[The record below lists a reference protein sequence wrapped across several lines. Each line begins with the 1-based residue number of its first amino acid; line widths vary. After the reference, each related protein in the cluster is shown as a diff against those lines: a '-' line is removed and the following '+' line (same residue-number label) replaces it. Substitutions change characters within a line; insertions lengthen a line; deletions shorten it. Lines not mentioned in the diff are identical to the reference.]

1 MKAWLLDDF
10 GLDNLRLGE
19 AAQPTPKDDEILI
32 KVSAVSLNFRDKAI
46 VDGIYE
52 PGMIPKP
59 LIPVSDAAGV
69 VVAVGR
75 NVTHLKEG
83 DRVTSHLH
91 SHWVDGLPKPN
102 EPDFC
107 YGAPLPGGLAEYMAL
122 YAESAVKA
130 PEAMTDEEAS
140 TLPIAALTAWYAMMD
155 YGQLQPGQTV
165 LVQGTGG
172 VSVFAAQIAAA
183 FGAKVIATSSKD
195 ENLARMKA
203 LGVWEGINYT
213 KRPDW
218 EKVAL
223 ELTDGKG
230 VDQLLDVVGGDGL
243 NKSVSATRVGGHI
256 SQIGFLQGQTAK
268 LDLMRVIFRQT
279 AIRGIAVAPS
289 RAFERMN
296 DFLNKHEIH
305 PVIDKVYGF
314 AEAREAYENLARGAF
329 GKIVIKVGA

>member
-1 MKAWLLDDF
+1 
-10 GLDNLRLGE
+10 
-19 AAQPTPKDDEILI
+19 
-32 KVSAVSLNFRDKAI
+32 
-46 VDGIYE
+46 
-52 PGMIPKP
+52 
-59 LIPVSDAAGV
+59 
-69 VVAVGR
+69 
-75 NVTHLKEG
+75 
-83 DRVTSHLH
+83 
-91 SHWVDGLPKPN
+91 
-102 EPDFC
+102 
-107 YGAPLPGGLAEYMAL
+107 
-122 YAESAVKA
+122 VKA
-130 PEAMTDEEAS
+130 PDAMTDEEAS

-155 YGQLQPGQTV
+155 YGQLRPGQSV

-172 VSVFAAQIAAA
+172 VSVFAAQIAVA

-203 LGVWEGINYT
+203 LGVWEGINYN

-218 EKVAL
+218 EKAVL

-243 NKSVSATRVGGHI
+243 NQSVEATRVGGHI
-256 SQIGFLQGQTAK
+256 SQIGFLQGQK
-268 LDLMRVIFRQT
+268 SNLDLTRIIFRQT

-305 PVIDKVYGF
+305 PVIDKVYAF
-314 AEAREAYENLARGAF
+314 EQAREAYKHLGRGAF

>member
-1 MKAWLLDDF
+1 MKAWLLDNF

-19 AAQPTPKDDEILI
+19 VPTPKPKDDEILV

-46 VDGIYE
+46 MDGIYE
-52 PGMIPKP
+52 PKMIPQP
-59 LIPVSDAAGV
+59 LIPVSDAVGV
-69 VVAVGR
+69 VVAAGK
-75 NVTHLKEG
+75 NVTHLNVG
-83 DRVTSHLH
+83 DRVNSHLY
-91 SHWVDGLPKPN
+91 SRWVDGLPKPN

-107 YGAPLPGGLAEYMAL
+107 YGAPLPGGLAEYMTL

-130 PEAMTDEEAS
+130 PDTMTDEEAS
-140 TLPIAALTAWYAMMD
+140 TLPIAALTAWYATMD
-155 YGQLQPGQTV
+155 YGKLQPGQTV

-172 VSVFAAQIAAA
+172 VSVFAAQIASA

-195 ENLARMKA
+195 ENLSRMKA
-203 LGVWEGINYT
+203 LGVWEAINYT

-218 EKVAL
+218 DKAVL

-243 NKSVSATRVGGHI
+243 NQSVEATRVGGHI
-256 SQIGFLQGQTAK
+256 SQIGFLQGQK
-268 LDLMRVIFRQT
+268 SNLDLMRIIFRQT

-296 DFLNKHEIH
+296 AFLNKHEIH
-305 PVIDKVYGF
+305 PVIDKVYPF
-314 AEAREAYENLARGAF
+314 EEAHQAYKHLARGAF
-329 GKIVIKVGA
+329 GKIVINVGA

>member
-1 MKAWLLDDF
+1 MRSASWLQLA
-10 GLDNLRLGE
+10 R
-19 AAQPTPKDDEILI
+19 ACVI
-32 KVSAVSLNFRDKAI
+32 S
-46 VDGIYE
+46 
-52 PGMIPKP
+52 
-59 LIPVSDAAGV
+59 
-69 VVAVGR
+69 
-75 NVTHLKEG
+75 EG
-83 DRVTSHLH
+83 DRVNSHLY
-91 SHWVDGLPKPN
+91 SAWVDGTPKPN

-107 YGAPLPGGLAEYMAL
+107 YGAPLPGALAQYMILNA
-122 YAESAVKA
+122 ASAVKA

-155 YGQLQPGQTV
+155 YGNLQPGQSV

-172 VSVFAAQIAAA
+172 VSVFAVQIASA

-195 ENLARMKA
+195 ENLAKVKA
-203 LGVWEGINYT
+203 LGAWEGINYT

-218 EKVAL
+218 DKAAL

-243 NKSVSATRVGGHI
+243 NQSVAATRVGGHI

-279 AIRGIAVAPS
+279 AIRGIAVGPS

-296 DFLNKHEIH
+296 EFLNKHSIH
-305 PVIDKVYGF
+305 PVVDKVYPF
-314 AEAREAYENLARGAF
+314 EQAREAYEHLAHGAF
-329 GKIVIKVGA
+329 GKIVIRADDFASASRKG

>member
-1 MKAWLLDDF
+1 MKAWLLADF
-10 GLDNLRLGE
+10 GLDNLKLGE
-19 AAQPTPKDDEILI
+19 TQTPTPKENEVLI

-52 PGMIPKP
+52 PQMIPKP
-59 LIPVSDAAGV
+59 LIPVSDAVGV
-69 VVAVGR
+69 VVAIGR

-83 DRVTSHLH
+83 DRVNSHLY

-107 YGAPLPGGLAEYMAL
+107 YGAPLPGGLAEYMTL
-122 YAESAVKA
+122 YAASAVKA
-130 PEAMTDEEAS
+130 PDAMTDEEAS

-155 YGQLQPGQTV
+155 YGKLQPGQTV

-172 VSVFAAQIAAA
+172 VSVFAAQIASAY
-183 FGAKVIATSSKD
+183 GAKVIATSSKD

-203 LGVWEGINYT
+203 LGVWEGINYN
-213 KRPDW
+213 KRRDW
-218 EKVAL
+218 EKAAQ

-230 VDQLLDVVGGDGL
+230 VDQLLDVGGGDGL
-243 NKSVSATRVGGHI
+243 NQSVEATRVGGHI
-256 SQIGFLQGQTAK
+256 SQIGFLHGQK
-268 LDLMRVIFRQT
+268 SNLDLMRIIFRQT

-296 DFLNKHEIH
+296 DFLNRHEIH
-305 PVIDKVYGF
+305 PVIDKVYSF
-314 AEAREAYENLARGAF
+314 EQAREAYEHLARGAF
-329 GKIVIKVGA
+329 GKVVIKVGA